1 MRTNSLVASLLLVL
15 AIIAPGKLA
24 AQSDPMEFPD
34 VKAVQI
40 LPQANNTFDFAV
52 TITSPYDTAQK
63 YADGF
68 RVTGADGSVFGE
80 FKLTHDHATEQPF
93 TRTLTGIAIPAS
105 VREVIVPARDQKN
118 GYGGNFVKL
127 ALPGR

>member
-1 MRTNSLVASLLLVL
+1 MLLALTV
-15 AIIAPGKLA
+15 IAPGKLA
-24 AQSDPMEFPD
+24 AQSDPMDFPD
-34 VKAVQI
+34 VKAVNVQS
-40 LPQANNTFDFAV
+40 PAANVFDFAV
-52 TITSPYDTAQK
+52 TITSPYDTAQR

-68 RVTGADGSVFGE
+68 RVIGADGSVFGE

-93 TRTLTGIAIPAS
+93 TRTLTGITIPAG
-105 VREVIVPARDQKN
+105 VREVIVQARDQKN